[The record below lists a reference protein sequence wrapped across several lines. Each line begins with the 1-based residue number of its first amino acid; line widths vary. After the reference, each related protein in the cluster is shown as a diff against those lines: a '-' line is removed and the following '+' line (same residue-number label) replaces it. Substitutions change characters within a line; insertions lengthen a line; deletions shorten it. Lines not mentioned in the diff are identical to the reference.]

1 MEERE
6 GGGGRGGRGDERVV
20 MEGWLYVCDRG
31 EYFSSLS
38 LPSPPHMQAHEK
50 YFKIEVGVHAPVL
63 ILPVGEHS
71 DQGLM
76 VDLGSLAIRNTLLTP
91 DQSQVRVGIDAYGIK
106 LDSFKVSRWVK

>member
-1 MEERE
+1 MDGDRIQ
-6 GGGGRGGRGDERVV
+6 GDGDKRGVGWR
-20 MEGWLYVCDRG
+20 GWLYVCDRG
-31 EYFSSLS
+31 EYFSFFSLS